1 MITPEQAVNSEAKAN
16 FLKEWEHKVDNS
28 LAVYG
33 YIEISRSDYIHIKDL
48 LSKYE
53 ENGFELVKVYDAH
66 FTEMG
71 AYRTFRCY
79 LLRIKQEKPVEPV
92 EPEQPKTSWWS
103 RWMK

>member
-16 FLKEWEHKVDNS
+16 FLKEWEHKVDYS
-28 LAVYG
+28 LSVYG
-33 YIEISRSDYIHIKDL
+33 YIEISSSDYGHIKDL

-53 ENGFELVKVYDAH
+53 ENGFELVVMYDTH
-66 FTEMG
+66 FAEMG

-79 LLRIKQEKPVEPV
+79 LLRIKQEKPVEP
-92 EPEQPKTSWWS
+92 EKPKTSWWS